1 MPNWLVVNARLTVFV
16 TPDTVVPQAFWQA
29 VIGEEPETSIVQR
42 AIATRIET
50 GPFAEGKLTLQVQPI
65 RIDWVHEP
73 VGLGDGGQPSVLGIF
88 PAAAESLLQLG
99 RRWVLSN
106 WFPSIQRMALGFVL
120 ISSTRDRETGYAELR
135 EFIDGVPNSPDATE
149 FLYQVNRPR
158 PSSADIDGL
167 QVNRLSRWSVGAYKI
182 FNMSAGSH
190 PIESQLHNHLRLE
203 LDIST
208 SADFLALIPRQAALK
223 PH

>member
-73 VGLGDGGQPSVLGIF
+73 VGLGDGGATISAWHFSRCRRVAPSAWSPMG
-88 PAAAESLLQLG
+88 
-99 RRWVLSN
+99 
-106 WFPSIQRMALGFVL
+106 SIQLVS
-120 ISSTRDRETGYAELR
+120 IYST
-135 EFIDGVPNSPDATE
+135 DGIGIRSDILDT
-149 FLYQVNRPR
+149 RP
-158 PSSADIDGL
+158 
-167 QVNRLSRWSVGAYKI
+167 
-182 FNMSAGSH
+182 
-190 PIESQLHNHLRLE
+190 
-203 LDIST
+203 
-208 SADFLALIPRQAALK
+208 
-223 PH
+223 